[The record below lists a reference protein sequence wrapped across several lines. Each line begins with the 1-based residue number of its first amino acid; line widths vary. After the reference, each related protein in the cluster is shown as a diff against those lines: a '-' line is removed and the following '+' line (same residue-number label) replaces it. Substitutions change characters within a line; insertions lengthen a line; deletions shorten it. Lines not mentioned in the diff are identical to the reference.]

1 MHVVPLP
8 ALADNYIWLLHDEEG
23 NAIVVDPGDASP
35 VEEALTLRHLRLR
48 AILLTHHHHDH
59 IGGVDELLSRHDVPV
74 YAPHDER
81 IARATH
87 RVGDADV
94 VQLATPAAT
103 FNVIAVPGHTTTH
116 IAYTGE
122 GVLLCGDT
130 LFSMGC
136 GRLFEGTPAQ
146 MLASLDRMALLPG
159 NTLVCCAH
167 EYTAANGRFAQTIEP
182 ANPSLAARQQEVSAL
197 RADNQPSLPVALS
210 MEQATNPFLRT
221 DSEAVIAWSRQQG
234 VDGDRIARFA
244 ALRANKD
251 VFTG

>member
-8 ALADNYIWLLHDEEG
+8 ALADNYIWVLHDDDG
-23 NAIVVDPGDASP
+23 QAVVVDPGEAQP
-35 VEEALTLRHLRLR
+35 VEAALKQRQLELR

-59 IGGVDELLSRHDVPV
+59 IGGVDALLAKHDVPV
-74 YAPHDER
+74 YAPHDVR
-81 IARATH
+81 ITQATH
-87 RVGDADV
+87 RVRDGDV
-94 VQLATPAAT
+94 IELASPAAR
-103 FNVIAVPGHTTTH
+103 FEVIEVPGHTTTH

-122 GVLLCGDT
+122 GILLCGDT

-146 MLASLDRMALLPG
+146 MLASLDRLAALPG

-182 ANPSLAARQQEVSAL
+182 TNAALAARQQEVAAL
-197 RADNQPSLPVALS
+197 RASHKPSLPVALAT
-210 MEQATNPFLRT
+210 EQATNPFLRT
-221 DSEAVIAWSRQQG
+221 DDDAVIAWSQRQG
-234 VDGDRIARFA
+234 VAGDRVARFA

>member
-8 ALADNYIWLLHDEEG
+8 ALADNYIWVLHDDDG
-23 NAIVVDPGDASP
+23 QAIVVDPGEAQP
-35 VEEALTLRHLRLR
+35 VEAALTQRQLQLR

-59 IGGVDELLSRHDVPV
+59 IGGVAALLARHDVPV

-81 IARATH
+81 ITQATH
-87 RVGDADV
+87 RVSDGNV
-94 VQLATPAAT
+94 VELVSPAAR
-103 FNVIAVPGHTTTH
+103 FEVIEVPGHTTTH

-122 GVLLCGDT
+122 GILLCGDT

-146 MLASLDRMALLPG
+146 MLASLDRLAALPG

-182 ANPSLAARQQEVSAL
+182 TNTALAARQQEVAAL
-197 RADNQPSLPVALS
+197 RANDKPSLPVALAT
-210 MEQATNPFLRT
+210 EQATNPFLRT
-221 DSEAVIAWSRQQG
+221 DNDAVIAWSQRQG
-234 VDGDRIARFA
+234 VAGDRVARFA